1 MMYRTIKERFHTK
14 FSLEENVLKEEDL
27 VIGNKKTIPTK
38 EWLLKMIMQEDEN
51 GPYLEY
57 YAIHGT
63 RGHLHERIYSSGKE
77 ERLEVLKQYIAYSPS
92 IPGDREK
99 SAREFENYNRKLIT
113 NLKKQG
119 LM

>member
-1 MMYRTIKERFHTK
+1 
-14 FSLEENVLKEEDL
+14 
-27 VIGNKKTIPTK
+27 
-38 EWLLKMIMQEDEN
+38 MQENEN

-77 ERLEVLKQYIAYSPS
+77 EQLEVLKQYIAYSPS
-92 IPGDREK
+92 IPGDRER
-99 SAREFENYNRKLIT
+99 SAREFENYNRKLMR
-113 NLKKQG
+113 NLKVQG